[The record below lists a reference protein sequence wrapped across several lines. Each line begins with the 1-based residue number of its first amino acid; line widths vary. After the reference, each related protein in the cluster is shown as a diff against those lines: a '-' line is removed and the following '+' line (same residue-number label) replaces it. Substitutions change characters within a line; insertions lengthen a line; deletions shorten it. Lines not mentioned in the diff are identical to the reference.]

1 MDLVVGFFRVNGSR
15 MIPKPRHLTNYCLD
29 CSSCLLPTKSW
40 NSSTT
45 MEWIM
50 LLIFWSCSGRNAVFC
65 DVVVLADHLHSMAF
79 LIYMFIVYLIHLYT
93 TSGRNA
99 ANRKSENI
107 EMSRSAW
114 YSRVG
119 NVEVETLDSSVPFHV
134 IGDDDDNDNTRITLS
149 TSRW

>member
-1 MDLVVGFFRVNGSR
+1 
-15 MIPKPRHLTNYCLD
+15 
-29 CSSCLLPTKSW
+29 
-40 NSSTT
+40 
-45 MEWIM
+45 
-50 LLIFWSCSGRNAVFC
+50 
-65 DVVVLADHLHSMAF
+65 VVVLADHLDSMAL
-79 LIYMFIVYLIHLYT
+79 LIYMFIVYLIHLYA

-99 ANRKSENI
+99 TNRKPENI

-149 TSRW
+149 TSR

>member
-1 MDLVVGFFRVNGSR
+1 
-15 MIPKPRHLTNYCLD
+15 
-29 CSSCLLPTKSW
+29 
-40 NSSTT
+40 
-45 MEWIM
+45 M

-149 TSRW
+149 TSR